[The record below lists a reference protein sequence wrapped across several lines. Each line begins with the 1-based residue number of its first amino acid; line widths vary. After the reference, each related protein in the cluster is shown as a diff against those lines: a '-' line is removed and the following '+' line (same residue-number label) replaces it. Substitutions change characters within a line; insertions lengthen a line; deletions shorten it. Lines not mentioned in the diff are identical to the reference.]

1 MVICCRRRNA
11 PMRKQF
17 STSIV
22 GYNKEEVD
30 RYLEE
35 LTKDYEEELRKKKDR
50 MFELAQ
56 EARNLKR
63 QNEELTQCIERFT
76 NQEKYIS
83 RALIKAEQRA
93 QAIVEEEQ
101 QKIRAEE
108 EQLKIEKEKWS
119 RKFREVRRE
128 LLEFEKTLVNL
139 IERFRDD
146 INYYAAKEISD
157 TILINEN
164 TEEITTSGFQ
174 SSDGKLNALNESELS
189 SIDEMLN
196 MEKKK
201 GKVIA

>member
-1 MVICCRRRNA
+1 
-11 PMRKQF
+11 MRKQF

-128 LLEFEKTLVNL
+128 LMEFEKTLVNL

>member
-1 MVICCRRRNA
+1 
-11 PMRKQF
+11 MRKQF